1 MNPSESTAKPS
12 LGRHL
17 LSLLVGVAVGI
28 FLHYLLF
35 RLTLPVQPFIYVSF

>member
-1 MNPSESTAKPS
+1 MNPTEPTANASP
-12 LGRHL
+12 GRHL